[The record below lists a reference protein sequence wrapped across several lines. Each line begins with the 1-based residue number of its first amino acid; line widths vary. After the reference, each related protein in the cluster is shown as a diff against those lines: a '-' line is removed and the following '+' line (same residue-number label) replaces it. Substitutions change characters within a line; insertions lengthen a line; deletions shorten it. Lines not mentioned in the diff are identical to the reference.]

1 VKLARPML
9 VIALVGVGIPVVL
22 PAGAARSPVARAASP
37 TATANSDFNGDG
49 YADLAIGAPY
59 EDLSDNAVDDAGT
72 VHVLYGSPT
81 APNLLSAE
89 DDQAWT
95 QDSSGVQGTAEK
107 GDKFG
112 SALASGDFD
121 GDGYDDL
128 AIGIPGE
135 DLESTSDVDAGSVAI
150 LYGSSSGL
158 TATGDEVWTQDSVGI
173 DDQAEDHDKFGS
185 ALAAGDINVP
195 FDFCIEGD
203 FDDLAIGVP
212 NEGLGGGA
220 KPEAGAVHILF
231 SSPSGLDDCGDQFW
245 TQDTQHM
252 PNEAEAGD
260 HFGASLATGQF
271 DIFGVGVAIGVPD
284 EDIGGIADAGGVAML
299 DAWFGLNAGE
309 FWHQDSGGVTD
320 QAEAE
325 DHFGYALASADF
337 FQVVCCG
344 EDLEDLAIGVHGEN
358 GDAGTDTGT
367 VLILSGDETD
377 HGLQE
382 FGHRY
387 LTQGVEQAGAKFGYS
402 LAAGPP
408 IEESSDRYL
417 AIGVPYY
424 DVAGIS
430 NAGLVVL
437 EYYGGG
443 TDGEWTQ
450 DSTNVLDDAE
460 AEDRFGASLAGAVTS
475 GTYTLM
481 LSIGVPREDV
491 ESISNAGA
499 VAVLYG
505 GTSGFA
511 ATDNQFWS
519 QNSPSV
525 ANTAESGDRMGESV
539 T

>member
-1 VKLARPML
+1 MKLVRPML
-9 VIALVGVGIPVVL
+9 VISFIGVVIPAPTSTGAAGLPVVR
-22 PAGAARSPVARAASP
+22 PASAGPAAD
-37 TATANSDFNGDG
+37 SDFNGDG

-59 EDLSDNAVDDAGT
+59 EDLSDNAIDDAGT
-72 VHVLYGSPT
+72 VHILYGSPT
-81 APNLLSAE
+81 APNLLSAAA
-89 DDQAWT
+89 DQAWT

-135 DLESTSDVDAGSVAI
+135 DLEGTSDVNAGSVAV

-158 TATGDEVWTQDSVGI
+158 TAAGDELWTQDSFGI
-173 DDQAEDHDKFGS
+173 DDQAEDHDRFGA
-185 ALAAGDINVP
+185 ALAAGDFNAP
-195 FDFCIEGD
+195 LSFCVEGD

-212 NEGLGGGA
+212 NEGLGGGS
-220 KPEAGAVHILF
+220 KPEAGAVHVLF
-231 SSPSGLDDCGDQFW
+231 SSPSGLTDCADQFW
-245 TQDTQHM
+245 TQDSDHM

-260 HFGASLATGQF
+260 HFGASLAAGQF
-271 DIFGVGVAIGVPD
+271 DIYGVGLAIGVPD
-284 EDIGGIADAGGVAML
+284 EDIGDVVDAGGVATL

-309 FWHQDSGGVTD
+309 FWHQDTGGVTD
-320 QAEAE
+320 QAEAG
-325 DHFGYALASADF
+325 DHLGSALASADF

-344 EDLEDLAIGVHGEN
+344 EDLDDLAIGGYGEDSDTGN
-358 GDAGTDTGT
+358 DTGT

-382 FGHRY
+382 YGHRY
-387 LTQGVEQAGAKFGYS
+387 LTQTLQQAGAKFGYS

-460 AEDRFGASLAGAVTS
+460 AEDRFGASLAGAATS

-481 LSIGVPREDV
+481 LSIGVPREDI

-505 GTSGFA
+505 GASGFA